1 MGQKVVF
8 VILHY
13 CAVEMTIKAVE
24 RIRDLIIDEN
34 YEILITDNG
43 SPDGSGEILKTR
55 YLNLS
60 RIHFIQNGSNL
71 GFARGNNIGYA
82 YARERLKAD
91 FIVVMNND
99 VLIQQKDMPE
109 KIFEI
114 YESKRFHVLGPD
126 ILNQNGVH
134 QNPHRVKNL
143 NLKDV
148 NRIIRNRTII
158 LWYLRLKRCLHL
170 EDKIQLIEKWDFSRG
185 KKEKAGICCTHE
197 QEGVVLQGSCLI
209 FSPDFIR
216 KETEVFFPETFMWME
231 EEILAYLCSQ
241 KGYKLL
247 FSPEIK
253 VIHEEGISTNLSER
267 KIDVYDNFSYN
278 LKKSAIVMKKILK
291 GK

>member
-55 YLNLS
+55 YLNID
-60 RIHFIQNGSNL
+60 RIHFIQSGSNL
-71 GFARGNNIGYA
+71 GFARGNNMGYA

-109 KIFEI
+109 KIFEL
-114 YESKRFHVLGPD
+114 YESKGFHVLGPD
-126 ILNQNGVH
+126 ILNPNGVH

-158 LWYLRLKRCLHL
+158 LWYLKLKRCLNL
-170 EDKIQLIEKWDFSRG
+170 EDKIQIVEKWDLRRG
-185 KKEKAGICCTHE
+185 KKERAGINCIQE

-209 FSPDFIR
+209 FSSAFIR
-216 KETEVFFPETFMWME
+216 QEKEAFFPETFMWME
-231 EEILAYLCSQ
+231 EEILTYLCGQ

-247 FSPEIK
+247 FSPAIK
-253 VIHEEGISTNLSER
+253 VIHEEGISTNLSEI
-267 KIDVYDNFSYN
+267 KIDVYDNFSNN
-278 LKKSAIVMKKILK
+278 LKKSAIVMKKLLK